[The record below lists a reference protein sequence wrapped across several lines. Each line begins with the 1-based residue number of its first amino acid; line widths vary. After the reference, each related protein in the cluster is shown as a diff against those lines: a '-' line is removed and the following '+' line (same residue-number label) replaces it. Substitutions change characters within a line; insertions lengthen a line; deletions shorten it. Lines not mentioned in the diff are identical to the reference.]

1 MILFDSRYLASGCSF
16 QDLQYA
22 YRRGI
27 STIIGIVR
35 EVCIQIWNVMKNS
48 FLEDLTED
56 KWMDVANGF
65 KTRAQFP
72 NCLGAID
79 GKHIRLFK
87 PAKSG
92 SSYYNYK
99 NYFSL
104 LLLAICD
111 SNYKFIFVDIG
122 AYGRNSDST
131 IFEDTELYRRLQSN
145 TLNIPNPSPITT
157 NGETVP
163 YVFIGDEAFAL
174 SQNLMRPYS
183 GRNIEQRKRIF
194 NYRLSRARRYIEC
207 TFGILT
213 SKWRIFH
220 RPIDVSVDYAKDIVK
235 ACCILHNFV
244 QRDGFDYEDTLTIFG
259 LEDELGDVYRNMT
272 PADSIRSKFADY
284 FMSDEGSLPWQHNYI

>member
-1 MILFDSRYLASGCSF
+1 
-16 QDLQYA
+16 
-22 YRRGI
+22 
-27 STIIGIVR
+27 
-35 EVCIQIWNVMKNS
+35 MKNL

-65 KTRAQFP
+65 KMRAQFP
-72 NCLGAID
+72 NCIGAID

-99 NYFSL
+99 KYFSL

-122 AYGRNSDST
+122 SYGRNSDST
-131 IFEDTELYRRLQSN
+131 IFEDTPLYRRLQSN
-145 TLNIPNPSPITT
+145 MLNIPNPSPIRT
-157 NGETVP
+157 NGEAVP

-183 GRNIEQRKRIF
+183 GRNIEQKKRIF

-207 TFGILT
+207 TFGIMT
-213 SKWRIFH
+213 NKWRIFH

-244 QRDGFDYEDTLTIFG
+244 RRDGFDYEDTLTIFG
-259 LEDELGDVYRNMT
+259 LEDELRDVMCVRNMA

-284 FMSDEGSLPWQHNYI
+284 FMSNEGSLPWQHNYI